1 MIAPTVIA
9 HADWGTDRRKRQVAM
24 ARLVPGSA
32 NTGPRYFLTSLA
44 QAPDAQK
51 PDSDLLQELRAAA
64 SPGQAM
70 AGFDFP
76 IGLPRAYA
84 KAAGISSFP
93 EFLDALGSPPWEEFG
108 VVARHRGEIALRRP
122 FYPHAPGGARRE
134 HLHLALGLTA
144 RQLRRRCEGIDAE
157 TLFWTLGGKQVGKGA
172 LAGWRLLAAARNR
185 EPGIALWP
193 FAGPLP
199 GLLDGGGRLVVA
211 ETYPREYYKHVR
223 VPGAGVTRWSKRRR
237 ADRLTWIPGVLRWAT
252 SLGVSWQGGVLRR
265 AEEGFSDGPNGED
278 EFDAVVGLLA
288 MISVVTGA
296 VPSGEPRDDPAI
308 ASTEG
313 WILGRSQESLK
324 LPTVCVLATS
334 LSDDLAASLRE
345 DGSATLDEY

>member
-1 MIAPTVIA
+1 MITPAVIA

-24 ARLVPGSA
+24 ARLVPGTAGS
-32 NTGPRYFLTSLA
+32 GPRYLVTSLA
-44 QAPDAQK
+44 PAPDALGQEG
-51 PDSDLLQELRAAA
+51 DLLQELRVAAL
-64 SPGQAM
+64 PGQAM
-70 AGFDFP
+70 VGFDFP

-93 EFLDALGSPPWEEFG
+93 EFLNALGSPPWKDFG
-108 VVARHRGEIALRRP
+108 VVARHRGEITLRRP
-122 FYPHAPGGARRE
+122 FYPYAPGGARRE

-172 LAGWRLLAAARNR
+172 LAGWQLLAAAGNR

-199 GLLDGGGRLVVA
+199 GLLDRGGRIVVA

-223 VPGAGVTRWSKRRR
+223 LPGTRVTRWSKRRR
-237 ADRLTWIPGVLRWAT
+237 ADRLAWIPGLLRWAA
-252 SLGVSWQGGVLRR
+252 SLSVTWHGGLLGR
-265 AEEGFSDGPNGED
+265 AEEGFSDGASGED

-308 ASTEG
+308 SSIEG
-313 WILGRSQESLK
+313 WILGR
-324 LPTVCVLATS
+324 
-334 LSDDLAASLRE
+334 ASSGETPDPPRR
-345 DGSATLDEY
+345 